1 MEVVMK
7 KYNATKWSKDRI
19 TNHEKLK
26 IAFQLA
32 GCEGVTEQ
40 IKKHKKYLLEYIN
53 LRPLQ
58 IAEVIENNNLLL
70 A

>member
-1 MEVVMK
+1 MK
-7 KYNATKWSKDRI
+7 YVATKWSKDKI
-19 TNHEKLK
+19 TVHEKLK

-32 GCEGVTEQ
+32 GAEGVGEK
-40 IKKHKKYLLEYIN
+40 IKRHKKFLLEYIN

-58 IAEVIENNNLLL
+58 IAEIIENNNLLL

>member
-1 MEVVMK
+1 MK

-19 TNHEKLK
+19 TNQEKLK

-32 GCEGVTEQ
+32 GCEGVGEQ
-40 IKKHKKYLLEYIN
+40 IKKHKKYLLQFIN

-58 IAEVIENNNLLL
+58 ISDIIESQNLLL